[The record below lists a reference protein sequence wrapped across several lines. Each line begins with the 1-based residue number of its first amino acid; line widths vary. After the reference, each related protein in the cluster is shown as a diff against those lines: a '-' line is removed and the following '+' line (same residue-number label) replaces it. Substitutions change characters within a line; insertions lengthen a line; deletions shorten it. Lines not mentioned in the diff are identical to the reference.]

1 MFDNRKNVSGPKL
14 RLPFPA
20 RRHKQKRV
28 FDVALGEGESPDVA
42 ATAKMVRRYFEGPT
56 EEERQPVRYSMLGS
70 LVLMI
75 VSLYIVWPTIMEH
88 LEIQKEPEE
97 IHAIAMGASPP
108 PAARNER
115 RRVVQQEMRPMLY
128 PDLREVQIV
137 SDEELQLDVDSD
149 WNSLDVDGRVSGID
163 TGYGSGLGG
172 PVMNAGYG
180 DVPELELIYRVEPD
194 YPDPARTARLDGLV
208 ILEAIVNTR
217 GDVVDVTVL
226 QTSPPRF
233 GFAEKAVEAVSQW
246 RFRPSIYRGRPVNVR
261 IRFSVE
267 FNLLY

>member
-1 MFDNRKNVSGPKL
+1 MFDSRKNVSGPKL
-14 RLPFPA
+14 RLGFP
-20 RRHKQKRV
+20 RRREREKRV
-28 FDVALGEGESPDVA
+28 FSAAMRQGESPDVG
-42 ATAKMVRRYFEGPT
+42 ATAKMVQRYFEGPT
-56 EEERQPVRYSMLGS
+56 EGERQPVRYSMLGS

-75 VSLYIVWPTIMEH
+75 VALYIVWPTIMEH
-88 LEIQKEPEE
+88 LEIQKGPEE

-108 PAARNER
+108 PAARNEQ
-115 RRVVQQEMRPMLY
+115 RRVVREEMRPMLY

-137 SDEELQLDVDSD
+137 TDEELQLDLDSD
-149 WNSLDVDGRVSGID
+149 WNSLDVDGRVGGLD
-163 TGYGSGLGG
+163 TGYGSGLG
-172 PVMNAGYG
+172 PVFGAGYG
-180 DVPELELIYRVEPD
+180 DVPEPELIYRVEPD

-226 QTSPPRF
+226 QTSPPRY
-233 GFAEKAVEAVSQW
+233 GFAEKAAEAVAQW